1 MIGSTGNYVLT
12 LKKLCCYLSYC
23 CYGYPET
30 ATKTGMVIVLGEITT
45 TATVDYQNLVRETVK
60 QIGYDDSNKGV
71 CVCVCTL
78 THLHAHKIAQLH

>member
-1 MIGSTGNYVLT
+1 MLL
-12 LKKLCCYLSYC
+12 LKLLC